1 MDASNLIVQAEPWQW
16 LALSGMALG
25 LTALLYG
32 WGTQRP
38 TPTWLLALL
47 RLGVLGILGFL
58 LLNPMLRST
67 TETRE
72 ATLLPILVDGTS
84 SQWLG
89 PDSTVRRDAL
99 NTLVADLPSWGV
111 DADWK
116 VELFRFDRK
125 IQRLSE
131 DNWSPDG
138 KRTDL
143 GSAFES
149 IRDRFVHRNVPAVVV
164 VTDGRTNRGPNPEF
178 TAERLDV
185 PHLFVGTGDTAAVAD
200 LELSTLRTND
210 VAYLGNAFPVEVT
223 AQARGA
229 EGVPLALKLTSGS
242 TTLATTTWVPQNNLS
257 STQWTVQL
265 DADKAGPMPLTAS
278 IAPP

>member
-16 LALSGMALG
+16 LALSGVALG

-72 ATLLPILVDGTS
+72 APVLPILVDGTS

-99 NTLVADLPSWGV
+99 NTLVADLPNWGA

-125 IQRLSE
+125 VQRLSE

-164 VTDGRTNRGPNPEF
+164 VTDGRTNRGPNPI
-178 TAERLDV
+178 TAERLDL
-185 PHLFVGTGDTAAVAD
+185 P
-200 LELSTLRTND
+200 
-210 VAYLGNAFPVEVT
+210 
-223 AQARGA
+223 
-229 EGVPLALKLTSGS
+229 TSGWNTGRWPTS
-242 TTLATTTWVPQNNLS
+242 IVR
-257 STQWTVQL
+257 
-265 DADKAGPMPLTAS
+265 ADRILLRRLHL
-278 IAPP
+278 

>member
-16 LALSGMALG
+16 LALAGMALG
-25 LTALLYG
+25 LTGLLYG
-32 WGTQRP
+32 FGGQRP

-72 ATLLPILVDGTS
+72 APVLPVLVDATS

-89 PDSTVRRDAL
+89 ADSTQRLEAL
-99 NTLVADLPSWGV
+99 NNLVADLDRWGT
-111 DADWK
+111 DSEWT
-116 VELFRFDRK
+116 VELFRFDRDV
-125 IQRLSE
+125 QPVSSE
-131 DNWSPDG
+131 TWAPDG

-149 IRDRFVHRNVPAVVV
+149 MRDRFVHRNVPAVVV

-185 PHLFVGTGDTAAVAD
+185 PHVFIGT
-200 LELSTLRTND
+200 N
-210 VAYLGNAFPVEVT
+210 
-223 AQARGA
+223 
-229 EGVPLALKLTSGS
+229 
-242 TTLATTTWVPQNNLS
+242 
-257 STQWTVQL
+257 
-265 DADKAGPMPLTAS
+265 
-278 IAPP
+278 